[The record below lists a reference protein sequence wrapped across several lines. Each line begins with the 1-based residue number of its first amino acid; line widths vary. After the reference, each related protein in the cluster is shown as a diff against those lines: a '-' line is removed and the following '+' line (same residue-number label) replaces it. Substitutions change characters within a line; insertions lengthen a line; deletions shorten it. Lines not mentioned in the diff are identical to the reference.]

1 MDRFWILFHYLQTR
15 YHARRRS
22 RDALRAWQAEQ
33 MARHVHWVLHHSPFY
48 KEWWG
53 GSEWL
58 NAPIINKQLM
68 MTHFDTL
75 NTIGVSKETALT
87 VALRAERE
95 RDFIPTIQGATV
107 GLSSGTSGTRGI
119 FLVSPQER
127 LAWAGSIL
135 AKLLPAPLWVPQKVA
150 FFLRANSNLYQTVAS
165 RTLQFRYFD
174 LLEPMVGHIKAL
186 NAWQPTVLVAPPS
199 LLRLLAEA
207 QASGQLH
214 ITPRKVIGVA
224 EVLDPIDEQVIAE
237 QFGAPIHQVYQA
249 TEGLIAT
256 TCHLGTLHLT
266 EDVMVV
272 QREPLS
278 ADGKRFVPILSD
290 FRRRTQPIL
299 RYRLDDV
306 LVVQDV
312 PCPCGSAFTPLERI
326 EGRCDDLFYL
336 RKLSGNGWIPLFPDY
351 VRRVIINHA
360 PTLRAYLARQ
370 SEAERVE
377 IALEMPEGDY
387 PTAQTTIETGW
398 QTLCAKVGAVAPRLY
413 FTQEIPPRPPERKL
427 KRIERLWSFHDEP
440 VSWQ

>member
-1 MDRFWILFHYLQTR
+1 MMDRLWILYHYLQTR
-15 YHARRRS
+15 YHARRRN
-22 RDALRAWQAEQ
+22 RAAIRAWQAAQ
-33 MARHVHWVLHHSPFY
+33 MARQVAWVLEHSPFY
-48 KEWWG
+48 RAWWG
-53 GSEWL
+53 GTDTWAE
-58 NAPIINKQLM
+58 APIITKQVM
-68 MTHFDTL
+68 MAHFDTL
-75 NTIGVSKETALT
+75 NTVGVAKEEALA

-95 RDFIPTIQGATV
+95 RNFMPTVRGVTV
-107 GLSSGTSGTRGI
+107 GLSSGTSGTRGL

-174 LLEPMVGHIKAL
+174 LLEPMAGHIKAL
-186 NAWQPTVLVAPPS
+186 NEWQPTVLAAPPS

-214 ITPRKVIGVA
+214 IAPRKVIGVA

-256 TCHLGTLHLT
+256 TCHLGTLHLS

-278 ADGKRFVPILSD
+278 DEGKRFVPILSD

-306 LVVQDV
+306 LVLRDA
-312 PCPCGSAFTPLERI
+312 PCPCGSAFTALERI

-336 RKLSGNGWIPLFPDY
+336 RKLSGDDGWIPLFPDY

-360 PTLRAYLARQ
+360 PTLRAYIARQ

-377 IALEMPEGDY
+377 IALEVPEGDY
-387 PTAQTTIETGW
+387 PTAQITIEAGW
-398 QTLCAKVGAVAPRLY
+398 QALCAKVGAIAPRLY

-427 KRIERLWSFHDEP
+427 KRVERVWSPYD
-440 VSWQ
+440 

>member
-1 MDRFWILFHYLQTR
+1 MDRLWILYHYLQTR

-22 RDALRAWQAEQ
+22 RDVLRAWQAEQ
-33 MARHVHWVLHHSPFY
+33 LARHVEWVLQNSPFY
-48 KEWWG
+48 REWWD
-53 GSEWL
+53 GSEWSE
-58 NAPIINKQLM
+58 APLINKQVM

-75 NTIGVSKETALT
+75 NTVGVSKEAALA

-95 RDFIPTIQGATV
+95 RDFVPTVQGVTV

-119 FLVSPQER
+119 FLVCPQER
-127 LAWAGSIL
+127 LAWAGSML
-135 AKLLPAPLWVPQKVA
+135 AKLLPAPLWVPQRVA

-174 LLEPMVGHIKAL
+174 LLEPMEKHIVAL
-186 NAWQPTVLVAPPS
+186 NEWQPTVLAAPPS

-207 QASGQLH
+207 QATGQLH
-214 ITPRKVIGVA
+214 IAPRKVIGVA
-224 EVLDPIDEQVIAE
+224 EVLDPIDEKVIAD
-237 QFGAPIHQVYQA
+237 QLGAPVHQVYQA

-256 TCHLGTLHLT
+256 TCHLGTLHLA
-266 EDVMVV
+266 EDVMIV

-306 LVVQDV
+306 LLLRDI
-312 PCPCGSAFTPLERI
+312 PCPCGSSFTALERI

-336 RKLSGNGWIPLFPDY
+336 QKLSGDGWIPLFPDY

-360 PTLRAYLARQ
+360 PTLQAYIARQ
-370 SEAERVE
+370 FSADVVE
-377 IALEMPEGDY
+377 IAMEVAEGDY
-387 PTAQTTIETGW
+387 LDAMRDIEAGW
-398 QTLCAKVGAVAPRLY
+398 RALCARVGGVVPRLH
-413 FTQEIPPRPPERKL
+413 FTRELPPRQPERKL
-427 KRIERLWSFHDEP
+427 KRIERLWTLHD
-440 VSWQ
+440 